1 MYYRINIEDGYIC
14 GAVEG
19 VSKANGNCTKDQYLQ
34 VQTVLLSSPEAPE
47 GFYYRLTENLEWRLC
62 EFKPAIPPEQHEA
75 TIEDYQNALK
85 EVGVEI

>member
-14 GAVEG
+14 GIVEG
-19 VSKANGNCTKDQYLQ
+19 VSKANGNCTKEQYLQ
-34 VQTVLLSSPEAPE
+34 VQAILLTAPESQE
-47 GFYYRLTENLEWRLC
+47 GFYYRLTENLEWELC
-62 EFKPAIPPEQHEA
+62 EFKPIIPVGQREA